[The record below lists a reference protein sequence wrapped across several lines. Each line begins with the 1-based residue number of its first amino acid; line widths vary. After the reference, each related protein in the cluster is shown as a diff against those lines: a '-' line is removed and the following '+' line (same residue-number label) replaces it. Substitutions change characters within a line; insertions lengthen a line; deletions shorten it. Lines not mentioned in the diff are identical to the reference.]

1 MHRPP
6 RTLIVDDDSAER
18 EAVARVLASAGYE
31 VFEAANGADGLKRVR
46 DHRPDLVF
54 LDVVMPDMDGM
65 EVCRAIKADP
75 DLCHTF
81 VVLVSGIQTTP
92 DHQADGLEGGADGYI
107 VRPFSNREFLARAEA
122 MLRIKRAEDG
132 LREALARVRR
142 LEGMIPVCTRCHK
155 VRNDRQVWQEMENY
169 LRDHTDAVLSHCL
182 CPECAAGISPRHRGG
197 APS

>member
-1 MHRPP
+1 MRQPP
-6 RTLIVDDDSAER
+6 RILVVDDDDALR
-18 EAVARVLASAGYE
+18 EAIVRVLASAGYE
-31 VFEAANGADGLKRVR
+31 VLSAASGCGGLDAVR

-54 LDVVMPDMDGM
+54 LDVVMPDRSGM

-75 DLCHTF
+75 DLNHTF
-81 VVLVSGIQTTP
+81 VVLVSGIQTSP

-132 LREALARVRR
+132 LREALARVRQ

-182 CPECAAGISPRHRGG
+182 CPECAAGLPPRSGGG